1 MKDSSSSSRSPAT
14 LLMRNRHLL
23 VLLVLTVLVG
33 GFSALTHI
41 PRLEDPVITMRNP
54 LVITILPGASAE
66 RVEAQVTEKLEVALK
81 EIPEIKETLT
91 TSRANISV
99 VAIELVDGVTKQT
112 NREIFARI
120 RDKVEEA
127 RRDFP
132 PEALAPVFDDKRGA
146 LAFTLIMGLQWQGAG
161 PDNLKILTREAE
173 TLADR
178 LRTVPGTDIVRVYG
192 APAEQV
198 LVELDPAK
206 ADALGLGI
214 GEIATALRSA
224 DAKLPA
230 GTLVGRQRSLLVEV
244 QGELDTLER
253 VADVAIR
260 PGPSGSLLRVGDV
273 AKVTRS
279 VVDPTEQIARTNGK
293 RTLFVA
299 ARVIEEQRVD
309 LWAERASAVVEDYR
323 ASLGSG
329 VALETVFDQ
338 DFYTS
343 GRLAELAANLLLGG
357 VVVFLVVFFSMGW
370 RASWIVGSALP
381 LTAGFTLFM
390 VSYTGGKLHQM
401 SIFGMIIA
409 LGLLIDNAI
418 VVTDDIRKGLRA
430 GLSRTD
436 AVAQAIHH
444 LFVPLLSSTL
454 TTIFAFAPILLL
466 PGNAGDFISPIA
478 SSVIIALAGSF
489 LMAMTLVA
497 SFAGMFGRA
506 SDRESLLPAWL
517 ANGVTSPKLSAWFG
531 RTLQRL
537 YARPIRTMLGASAI
551 PIVGFILAGT
561 MGVQFFPRTDRNMF
575 ELQLWL
581 PTGSGIDE
589 TDTVARQIEDQLW
602 EYDDVTAVHWLHGAS
617 FPSVYYNLV
626 MNKDNSPHYAQA
638 VIEATD
644 FKAVKQLIPLLQAEL
659 DESFP
664 QTQVVVGQFAQGPP
678 AESDVEFRVVG
689 PNVRELQNL
698 AEAVRLH
705 LAEHPQVLH
714 TQVTMPRGEPKVRFQ
729 AHEAEARLAGLTL
742 RDLAL
747 QLQGTLQGI
756 TAGTVL
762 EDITELPVRVR
773 YPTDARDDF
782 EALRDHRFVAPAGT
796 GTWVPLAAVGD
807 LTLTPAS
814 GGITRL
820 NSERVNIVRGYTRNG
835 ALPIEVTNAVR
846 TAIDQSDLVFPPGY
860 RLEVGGDSEN
870 QSEAVGNLMLYLPV
884 LSLMTI
890 AILVLSFRSVPLAG
904 LLGTVAFLSVGFG
917 LLATWLSGF
926 PLSFNTIL
934 GSLGLI
940 GLAFNSSIVVLASI
954 RANEAARNG
963 DPTALAERVGDS
975 SRHLISTTLT
985 TIGSFLPLLIFV
997 GGEFWPPLAIVLAGG
1012 VGGSTLLAMVFT
1024 PAAYRLLQKFT
1035 HRNAQPV
1042 AA

>member
-1 MKDSSSSSRSPAT
+1 
-14 LLMRNRHLL
+14 MRNRHLL
-23 VLLVLTVLVG
+23 VLLVLTIVVG
-33 GFSALTHI
+33 GFSALNHI

-54 LVITILPGASAE
+54 LVITMLPGATAE

-81 EIPEIKETLT
+81 EIPEIKETIT

-99 VAIELVDGVTKQT
+99 VAIELIEGVTKDT
-112 NREIFARI
+112 NREVFARI

-132 PEALAPVFDDKRGA
+132 PETLASVFDDKRGA
-146 LAFTLIMGLQWQGAG
+146 LAFTLILGLQWDG
-161 PDNLKILTREAE
+161 PGPTNLKILSREAE

-198 LVELDPAK
+198 LVELDPDK
-206 ADALGLGI
+206 AAALGLSI
-214 GEIATALRSA
+214 GEVATALRAA

-230 GTLVGRQRSLLVEV
+230 GTLVGRQRNLLVEV
-244 QGELDTLER
+244 QGELDSLDR
-253 VADVAIR
+253 VGNVALR
-260 PGPSGSLLRVGDV
+260 AGPSGSLLKISDV
-273 AKVTRS
+273 ATVSRS
-279 VVDPTEQIARTNGK
+279 AVDPAEEIARTNGQ
-293 RTLFVA
+293 RTVYVA

-309 LWAERASAVVEDYR
+309 VWAERASQVVGAYR
-323 ASLGSG
+323 DTLGSG
-329 VALETVFDQ
+329 VTLETVFDQ
-338 DFYTS
+338 NFYTS
-343 GRLAELAANLLLGG
+343 GRLAELTANLLLGG
-357 VVVFLVVFFSMGW
+357 VVVLLVVFFSMGW

-381 LTAGFTLFM
+381 LTASLTLLI

-430 GLSRTD
+430 GLGGPA

-466 PGNAGDFISPIA
+466 PGNAGDFISPIG

-489 LMAMTLVA
+489 LVAMTMVA
-497 SFAGMFGRA
+497 SFAGLFGRTGKIDA
-506 SDRESLLPAWL
+506 RLPSWL
-517 ANGVTSPKLSAWFG
+517 ANGVSHAPLADWFG
-531 RTLQRL
+531 RTLQRF
-537 YARPIRTMLGASAI
+537 YVRPVRTMAIASAI
-551 PIVGFILAGT
+551 PMIGFVLAST

-581 PTGSGIDE
+581 PGGSGIQE
-589 TDTVARQIEDQLW
+589 TDTIARSIEDRLW
-602 EYDDVTAVHWLHGAS
+602 QRDEVTAVHWLHGSS

-626 MNKDNSPHYAQA
+626 MNKDNTPHYAHA

-644 FKAVKQLIPLLQAEL
+644 FKAVKQLIPEIQAEL
-659 DESFP
+659 DARFP
-664 QTQVVVGQFAQGPP
+664 QTQIVVGQFAQGPP
-678 AESDVEFRVVG
+678 AEADVEFRVVG
-689 PNVRELQNL
+689 PNIRQLQNL
-698 AEAVRLH
+698 AEIVRLK
-705 LAEHPQVLH
+705 LAEHPDVLH
-714 TQVTMPRGEPKVRFQ
+714 TQVTMPRGEPKVRFT
-729 AHEAEARLAGLTL
+729 ANEADARQAGLTL
-742 RDLAL
+742 SDLAQ

-773 YPTDARDDF
+773 YPTSERADFDA
-782 EALRDHRFVAPAGT
+782 LLGHRFIAPSGQ
-796 GTWVPLAAVGD
+796 WVPLAGLGD
-807 LTLTPAS
+807 LELEPAS
-814 GGITRL
+814 GGITRR

-835 ALPIEVTNAVR
+835 ALPIEVTKAVTEAVER
-846 TAIDQSDLVFPPGY
+846 SDLVLPAGY

-870 QSEAVGNLMLYLPV
+870 QSEAVGNLTLYLPV
-884 LSLMTI
+884 LGLLTI
-890 AILVLSFRSVPLAG
+890 AILVLSFRSVAMAG
-904 LLGTVAFLSVGFG
+904 LLSVVAFLSVGFG

-940 GLAFNSSIVVLASI
+940 GLAFNSSIVVLASV
-954 RANEAARNG
+954 RAHEGASRG
-963 DPTALAERVGDS
+963 DPAALAERVLDS

-1024 PAAYRLLQKFT
+1024 PAAYRLIHSFINRPAT
-1035 HRNAQPV
+1035 IVAAQP
-1042 AA
+1042 